1 MSSKRSSKTGAT
13 DQQLREWLFDLV
25 APGLPSERYH
35 GQYGWAGVGDASE
48 ASRAATALQR
58 EAERTG
64 QTPEEA

>member
-1 MSSKRSSKTGAT
+1 MSYKRSSKTGAT
-13 DQQLREWLFDLV
+13 DQQLREGLFDLV

-48 ASRAATALQR
+48 TSRAATALQR